1 VRYARFVTTLRPE
14 LIRIVDELATASST
28 SKEVSLDALGD
39 AIGTR
44 PVSYVEIDAM
54 ISALE
59 AKQRRVTAT
68 SDRRGEADLRV
79 LLAAI
84 KAFSAEFGRRPS
96 LAELSERVELS
107 SEQVKHALVLARV
120 MQR

>member
-1 VRYARFVTTLRPE
+1 MLDPMTTLRPE
-14 LIRIVDELATASST
+14 LIRIVDELAAASSHT
-28 SKEVSLDALGD
+28 KEVSLDALGE

-44 PVSYVEIDAM
+44 AVAYVEIDAM

-59 AKQRRVTAT
+59 AKRRRVTAT

-79 LLAAI
+79 LLSAI
-84 KAFSAEFGRRPS
+84 KAFAAEFGRRPNI
-96 LAELSERVELS
+96 AELSERVELS
-107 SEQVKHALVLARV
+107 SEQIKHALVLARV